1 MMLSEEVATYDPS
14 TSRFLRR
21 GSPDETPAA
30 SPKVDMRDSRELPRQ
45 VAVGRQPL
53 KLRNP
58 AHNRNRR
65 VSINEAL
72 DDGVPESNCGNA
84 LRHHVSTHAQA
95 TGANCRGFG
104 HLVADALVVAQGAVA
119 VTECTEKLLKTALDH
134 KIQQLRHELNK
145 HHLKSQDA
153 TESQQA
159 VENGVEAAT
168 EAASNLK
175 ETEQRV
181 YEAQQDQLATIN
193 SLNELLD
200 RAWTTISNAHSAKS
214 EQHAITLREIEQE
227 LGEIAQELPTTSAS
241 AHVNKTATHV
251 QSEQHAITL
260 REIEQELGEIA
271 QELPTT
277 SASAHVN
284 KTATHVLPFIEDSK
298 YRLSKLEDQ
307 YQQQDAAVATALM
320 RLQELGQTQERMI
333 ATMQALADMQSKCA
347 KQCEPVVDVVRLFER
362 IDRLEETKL
371 QSGTHE
377 PAQFPDLRQQLE
389 QMSPELLVKTLPGI
403 ASQLR
408 STEATFVRHLQQVR
422 EMHSNSDSFHKS
434 VEDRLQSLQSRLE
447 TMELQTAK
455 TSVCQPG
462 YPVEPS
468 KQDAVLRSHPGNMA
482 APSAT
487 EACTSGCP
495 LEACRQDAGWC
506 SLPGSLAAPIA
517 TEACTFGPVEFY
529 RQTHEGLTRTLS
541 AAVPLVTRQVAGS
554 VASLPVRLDSI
565 SSDTAIGLASRI
577 ASRRGMERAMMPP
590 PAHVL
595 NSTQTQG
602 ASPKTPRA
610 AAAVAMVV

>member
-119 VTECTEKLLKTALDH
+119 VTECTEQLLKTALDH
-134 KIQQLRHELNK
+134 KMQQLRHELNT

-168 EAASNLK
+168 EAAGNLQ

-181 YEAQQDQLATIN
+181 YEAEQDQLATIN

-200 RAWTTISNAHSAKS
+200 RAWTTISNAHSAK
-214 EQHAITLREIEQE
+214 
-227 LGEIAQELPTTSAS
+227 
-241 AHVNKTATHV
+241 
-251 QSEQHAITL
+251 SEQHAITL

-468 KQDAVLRSHPGNMA
+468 KQDAVLRSHPENMA

>member
-119 VTECTEKLLKTALDH
+119 VTECTEQLLKTALDH
-134 KIQQLRHELNK
+134 KMQQLRHELNT

-168 EAASNLK
+168 EAAGNLQ

-181 YEAQQDQLATIN
+181 YEAEQDQLATIN

-200 RAWTTISNAHSAKS
+200 RAWTTISNAHSAK
-214 EQHAITLREIEQE
+214 
-227 LGEIAQELPTTSAS
+227 
-241 AHVNKTATHV
+241 
-251 QSEQHAITL
+251 SEQHAITL

-447 TMELQTAK
+447 
-455 TSVCQPG
+455 
-462 YPVEPS
+462 
-468 KQDAVLRSHPGNMA
+468 
-482 APSAT
+482 
-487 EACTSGCP
+487 
-495 LEACRQDAGWC
+495 
-506 SLPGSLAAPIA
+506 
-517 TEACTFGPVEFY
+517 
-529 RQTHEGLTRTLS
+529 
-541 AAVPLVTRQVAGS
+541 
-554 VASLPVRLDSI
+554 
-565 SSDTAIGLASRI
+565 
-577 ASRRGMERAMMPP
+577 
-590 PAHVL
+590 
-595 NSTQTQG
+595 
-602 ASPKTPRA
+602 
-610 AAAVAMVV
+610 